1 VKRQEETMRK
11 ELEVFLTS
19 THDGVIAIDKN
30 CNITLYNKEA
40 EKLIGIPREKALN
53 KHVDDIVVN
62 TRLPYILETG
72 EHELDWQQQLRD
84 YDIISSRMPVKNKDG
99 EIIGAIAIFRNITD
113 QLNLDKQLTTMNE
126 FKSLLQALFQA
137 VQDAISVVDENGD
150 HIMIN
155 PAYTKITGI
164 TADEIYGK
172 DANYDMAEGESIHM
186 KVLRTKKSV
195 ENTKITT
202 KPSGKVVIARGAPIM
217 VGDKLKGSVVILH
230 DISEIK
236 QLTTKLNEAKKR
248 IRELSAKY
256 AFDDIIGE
264 SQAINEAKEKM
275 IKASRVPATVI
286 LRGESGTGKEMF
298 AHAIHN
304 ESNRRE
310 NQFVRVNCAAI
321 PETLLESELFGYE
334 EGAFTGA
341 KKGGKKG
348 YFEEANNGTIF
359 LDEISEIN
367 LNAQVKLLRVLQE
380 KEIVRVGG
388 VKPIHVNVRV
398 ISATNVNLRDKI
410 DRGEFRDDLYYRLN
424 VFPIDIP
431 PLRDRLDDIELL
443 SKRFIEKLNVEYG
456 RNIKGISLKALSEL
470 KRHDWPGN
478 VRELENIIGRSIIS
492 MNANEQ
498 IIMKDHLPFLT
509 NLGIRNNGDYIN
521 EIEDSEITTLTE
533 AAAGFE
539 EDYLKRVY
547 EIYNYNKTMTAK
559 KLGISIRSLYYKME
573 KHNIK

>member
-1 VKRQEETMRK
+1 MRK

-40 EKLIGIPREKALN
+40 EKLVGIPREKALN
-53 KHVDDIVVN
+53 KHVEDIVIN

-72 EHELDWQQQLRD
+72 EYELDWQQHLRD
-84 YDIISSRMPVKNKDG
+84 FEIISSRMPVKNKDG

-113 QLNLDKQLTTMNE
+113 RLNLDKQLTSMNE
-126 FKSLLQALFQA
+126 YKSLLQALFQA
-137 VQDAISVVDENGD
+137 VQDAISVVDENGN

-155 PAYTKITGI
+155 PAYTRITGI
-164 TADEIYGK
+164 TTDEIYGK
-172 DANYDMAEGESIHM
+172 GANYDIAEGEGESVHM
-186 KVLRTKKSV
+186 KVLRTKKPV
-195 ENTKITT
+195 GNTKVTT
-202 KPSGKVVIARGAPIM
+202 KPSGKVVIARGAPII

-236 QLTTKLNEAKKR
+236 QLTTKLNEAEKR

-256 AFDDIIGE
+256 AFDDIIGK
-264 SQAINEAKEKM
+264 SQVMNEAKEKM
-275 IKASRVPATVI
+275 MKASRVPATVI
-286 LRGESGTGKEMF
+286 LKGESGTGKEMF

-304 ESNRRE
+304 ESNRRD
-310 NQFVRVNCAAI
+310 NQFIRVNCAAI

-367 LNAQVKLLRVLQE
+367 LNTQVKLLRVLQE
-380 KEIVRVGG
+380 KEITRVGG

-410 DRGEFRDDLYYRLN
+410 ERGEFRDDLYYRLN

-431 PLRDRLDDIELL
+431 PLRNRLDDIELL
-443 SKRFIEKLNVEYG
+443 AERFIEKLNVEYG
-456 RNIKGISLKALSEL
+456 RNIKGISQKALAEL

-478 VRELENIIGRSIIS
+478 VRELENIVGRSIIS
-492 MNANEQ
+492 MNTNEQ
-498 IIMKDHLPFLT
+498 IILKEHLPLLT
-509 NLGIRNNGDYIN
+509 NMGIRNNGDHYD
-521 EIEDSEITTLTE
+521 EIEDGEISTLAE
-533 AAAGFE
+533 AADAFE
-539 EDYLKRVY
+539 EDYLRKAY
-547 EIYNYNKTMTAK
+547 EFCDYNKTLTAK

-573 KHNIK
+573 KYDIK

>member
-1 VKRQEETMRK
+1 VKRQEEIMRK

-19 THDGVIAIDKN
+19 THDGVIAIDKD
-30 CNITLYNKEA
+30 CKITLYNKEA
-40 EKLIGIPREKALN
+40 EKLVGIPRDKALSRRIEE
-53 KHVDDIVVN
+53 IVVN

-72 EHELDWQQQLRD
+72 EYELDWQQHLRD
-84 YDIISSRMPVKNKDG
+84 FEIISSRMPVKNKYG

-113 QLNLDKQLTTMNE
+113 RLNLDKQLTTMNE

-137 VQDAISVVDENGD
+137 VQDAISVVDENGN

-155 PAYTKITGI
+155 PAYTRITGI
-164 TADEIYGK
+164 TTDEIYGK
-172 DANYDMAEGESIHM
+172 DANYDVAKGESVHM
-186 KVLRTKKSV
+186 KVLRTKKPV
-195 ENTKITT
+195 GNTKIST
-202 KPSGKVVIARGAPIM
+202 KPSGKVVVARGAPIM

-236 QLTTKLNEAKKR
+236 QLTTKLNEAEKR

-256 AFDDIIGE
+256 AIDDIIGE
-264 SQAINEAKEKM
+264 SKVINEAKEKM

-321 PETLLESELFGYE
+321 PESLLESELFGYE

-367 LNAQVKLLRVLQE
+367 LNTQVKLLRVLQE
-380 KEIVRVGG
+380 KEITRIGG

-398 ISATNVNLRDKI
+398 ISATNDNLREKI
-410 DRGEFRDDLYYRLN
+410 ERGEFRDDLYYRLN

-443 SKRFIEKLNVEYG
+443 TNRFIEKLNVEYG
-456 RNIKGISLKALSEL
+456 RNIKDISKKAIAEL
-470 KRHDWPGN
+470 KKHDWPGN
-478 VRELENIIGRSIIS
+478 VRELENIVGRSIIS
-492 MNANEQ
+492 MNTNEQ
-498 IIMKDHLPFLT
+498 TILREHLPFLT
-509 NLGIRNNGDYIN
+509 NMGIRNDGDYVD
-521 EIEDSEITTLTE
+521 EIKECEITVLAE
-533 AAAGFE
+533 ASDSFE
-539 EDYLKRVY
+539 EDYLNKAY
-547 EIYNYNKTMTAK
+547 ELCDYNKTMTAK

>member
-1 VKRQEETMRK
+1 MRK

-30 CNITLYNKEA
+30 CKITLYNKEA
-40 EKLIGIPREKALN
+40 EKLIGMPRDEALN
-53 KHVDDIVVN
+53 RNIKEIVVN

-72 EHELDWQQQLRD
+72 EYELDWQQHLRNFE
-84 YDIISSRMPVKNKDG
+84 IVSSRMPVKNKDG

-113 QLNLDKQLTTMNE
+113 RLNLDKQLTSMNE
-126 FKSLLQALFQA
+126 YKSLLQALFQA
-137 VQDAISVVDENGD
+137 VQDAISVVDENGK

-155 PAYTKITGI
+155 PAYTRITGI
-164 TADEIYGK
+164 TTDEIYGK
-172 DANYDMAEGESIHM
+172 DANYDVSKGESVHM
-186 KVLRTKKSV
+186 KVLRTKRPV
-195 ENTKITT
+195 GNTKITT
-202 KPSGKVVIARGAPIM
+202 KPSGKVVVARGAPIK
-217 VGDKLKGSVVILH
+217 VGQKLKGSVVILH

-236 QLTTKLNEAKKR
+236 QLTTKLNEAEKR

-264 SQAINEAKEKM
+264 SQVIREAKEKM
-275 IKASRVPATVI
+275 IKSARVPATVI
-286 LRGESGTGKEMF
+286 LKGESGTGKEMF

-304 ESNRRE
+304 ESKRR
-310 NQFVRVNCAAI
+310 NKQFVRVNCAAI

-367 LNAQVKLLRVLQE
+367 LSTQVKLLRVLQE
-380 KEIVRVGG
+380 KEITRVGG
-388 VKPIHVNVRV
+388 VKPIHVNARV
-398 ISATNVNLRDKI
+398 ISATNVNLREKI
-410 DRGEFRDDLYYRLN
+410 EKGEFRDDLYYRLN

-431 PLRDRLDDIELL
+431 PLRDRLDDIDFLA
-443 SKRFIEKLNVEYG
+443 KRFIEKLNIEYG
-456 RNIKGISLKALSEL
+456 RNIKDISPKALSEL
-470 KRHDWPGN
+470 KKHNWPGN

-492 MNANEQ
+492 MNTNEQ
-498 IIMKDHLPFLT
+498 VIMNEHLPILK
-509 NLGIRNNGDYIN
+509 NIGIRNNGEHVE
-521 EIEDSEITTLTE
+521 EIWNGEITKLAQATDS
-533 AAAGFE
+533 FE
-539 EDYLKRVY
+539 EDYLRRTY
-547 EIYNYNKTMTAK
+547 EIFDCNKTITAK

-573 KHNIK
+573 KYKIK

>member
-1 VKRQEETMRK
+1 MRK

-40 EKLIGIPREKALN
+40 EKLVGIPRDKALN
-53 KHVDDIVVN
+53 RNVEDIVIN

-72 EHELDWQQQLRD
+72 EYELDWQQHLRD
-84 YDIISSRMPVKNKDG
+84 FEIISSRMPVKNKDG

-113 QLNLDKQLTTMNE
+113 RLNLDKQLTSMNE
-126 FKSLLQALFQA
+126 YKSLLQALFQA
-137 VQDAISVVDENGD
+137 VQDAISVVDENGN

-155 PAYTKITGI
+155 PAYTRITGI
-164 TADEIYGK
+164 TTDEIYGK
-172 DANYDMAEGESIHM
+172 GANYDIAEGESVHM
-186 KVLRTKKSV
+186 KVLRTKKPV
-195 ENTKITT
+195 GNTKVTT
-202 KPSGKVVIARGAPIM
+202 KPSGKVVIARGAPII

-236 QLTTKLNEAKKR
+236 QLTTKLNEAEKR

-256 AFDDIIGE
+256 AFDDIIGK
-264 SQAINEAKEKM
+264 SQVMNEAKEKM
-275 IKASRVPATVI
+275 IKASKVPATVI
-286 LRGESGTGKEMF
+286 LKGESGTGKEMF

-304 ESNRRE
+304 ESSRRD
-310 NQFVRVNCAAI
+310 NQFIRVNCAAI

-367 LNAQVKLLRVLQE
+367 LKTQVKLLRVLQE
-380 KEIVRVGG
+380 KEITRVGG

-398 ISATNVNLRDKI
+398 ISATNVNLKDKI
-410 DRGEFRDDLYYRLN
+410 ERGEFRDDLYYRLN

-431 PLRDRLDDIELL
+431 PLRNRLDDIELL
-443 SKRFIEKLNVEYG
+443 TERFIEKLNVEYG
-456 RNIKGISLKALSEL
+456 RNIKGISLKALAEL

-478 VRELENIIGRSIIS
+478 VRELENIVGRSIIS

-498 IIMKDHLPFLT
+498 IILKEHLPLLT
-509 NLGIRNNGDYIN
+509 NMGIRNNGDHYD
-521 EIEDSEITTLTE
+521 EIEDGEISTLAE
-533 AAAGFE
+533 AADAFE
-539 EDYLKRVY
+539 EDYLRKAY
-547 EIYNYNKTMTAK
+547 ELCDYNKTLTAK

-573 KHNIK
+573 KYDIK